1 MMEPVVER
9 VLKKDTQVKVP
20 LPSEIYLNIS
30 EEDADNSTEL
40 MPEECTSSSHDKKQL
55 PVNVFNAQF
64 DLMKVSRPITLSL
77 SNHVDGYK

>member
-30 EEDADNSTEL
+30 EEDADNS
-40 MPEECTSSSHDKKQL
+40 
-55 PVNVFNAQF
+55 N
-64 DLMKVSRPITLSL
+64 
-77 SNHVDGYK
+77 